1 MQHKIKHLFTKKLFY
16 KKWLFKVVIS
26 CPGIGQLRRRGLA
39 YIIAVDHKRS
49 SNIYL
54 NSILDDITNHR
65 KDLILISEILEKELA
80 SADHQVRV
88 EGSTCAIFTNSKLL
102 ISNIEK
108 ELKGFVTET
117 HLPETLESELFLS
130 SNKNKVICT
139 QLPLEGYRYKIYLKN
154 GDIRSYDNLQKFVSW
169 ADKFKDRIY
178 IPIGTRRVLVGL
190 THPYIYGQYFYA
202 KDQKMA
208 SMALMIMGD
217 HLNKT
222 EEYVLKSE
230 LI

>member
-1 MQHKIKHLFTKKLFY
+1 MQHKIKNLFTKKLFY
-16 KKWLFKVVIS
+16 KKWLYKVVVS
-26 CPGIGQLRRRGLA
+26 CPGIGQLRRRGLE
-39 YIIAVDHKRS
+39 YITTVQTKKTG
-49 SNIYL
+49 NFYL
-54 NSILDDITNHR
+54 NSIIDDINNHR
-65 KDLILISEILEKELA
+65 KDLILISSILEKELK
-80 SADHQVRV
+80 SVDHQVRV
-88 EGSTCAIFTNSKLL
+88 EGSSCAIFTNSKSL

-108 ELKGFVTET
+108 ALHGFVTEI
-117 HLPETLESELFLS
+117 HLPESLESEMFLS
-130 SNKNKVICT
+130 GSKNKVICS

-154 GDIRSYDNLQKFVSW
+154 GDIRSYENLQKFVSW
-169 ADKFKDRIY
+169 ADNFKDRIH

-190 THPYIYGQYFYA
+190 AHPYIYGQYFYA